1 MLSDAIRQPGVQTQK
16 RARRAVKDAAGMSV
30 GNTLTEAWEG
40 LVLNKLR
47 SFLTTLGI
55 IIGVAAVIIMLAVS
69 AGAEAAIADQINTL
83 GANLVMVTPFR
94 AFGGV
99 GGPGGPGGF
108 GGGGGGGNFRPT
120 ESLTYEDALAVE
132 NAGLDNIAG
141 VTVEQTTNQPVNGG
155 PNNTTETG
163 VSVVGVTPDYL
174 TVRDYTL
181 GQGRFLTADENTT
194 AQRVAILGSG
204 IAQDLFSSD
213 NPIGQDIKIG
223 AIHFTV
229 VGIMAPQGTVNGQD
243 NDARVYVPAMVVFK
257 KFSSSRV
264 KGHPVRIVY
273 IKASSPTAIQNVTDE
288 VTQFIAA
295 RHKVDP
301 TSPDFGVRTQQ
312 DIINAR
318 ASTTATFRTL
328 LAWVAAVSLVVGGI
342 GIMNIMLVNVT
353 ERTREIGLRQ
363 ALGARPV
370 DVQRQFLFEAVML
383 SLAGGLAGVLLGVG
397 GSYLFSSLGG
407 MRTQIVPS
415 SLPLAF
421 AAAAAV
427 GIFFGYYPATQAAKL
442 DPIDALR
449 RD

>member
-1 MLSDAIRQPGVQTQK
+1 MLSDAIRQPGVQVPQ
-16 RARRAVKDAAGMSV
+16 RPARTKKEAEGMSL
-30 GNTLTEAWEG
+30 GNTITEAWEG
-40 LVLNKLR
+40 VVLNKLR

-55 IIGVAAVIIMLAVS
+55 IIGVGAVIIMLAVS
-69 AGAEAAIADQINTL
+69 AGAEAAIANQINTL
-83 GANLVMVTPFR
+83 GANLIMVTPFR

-99 GGPGGPGGF
+99 RGAGGGPGGF
-108 GGGGGGGNFRPT
+108 GGGGGGQPT
-120 ESLTYEDALAVE
+120 QSLTYEDALAVRSANLNGIE
-132 NAGLDNIAG
+132 G
-141 VTVEQTTNQPVNGG
+141 VTVEQTTSQNVTGG
-155 PNNTTETG
+155 ASNTTETG
-163 VSVVGVTPDYL
+163 VSIVGVTPDYL
-174 TVRDYTL
+174 DVRDYSL
-181 GQGRFLTADENTT
+181 GQGRFFTDDENTT
-194 AQRVAILGSG
+194 AQRVAIIGYG
-204 IAQDLFSSD
+204 IAQDLFGTD
-213 NPIGQDIKIG
+213 NPIGQDLKIG
-223 AIHFTV
+223 SIHFTV
-229 VGIMAPQGTVNGQD
+229 IGVMTQQGTVNGQD

-257 KFSSSRV
+257 KFSKAQV
-264 KGHPVRIVY
+264 GGHPVRIVY
-273 IKASSPTAIQNVTDE
+273 IKATGPAVIQSVSDE
-288 VTQFIAA
+288 VTQFLAQ

-318 ASTTATFRTL
+318 SSTTATFRTL

-363 ALGARPV
+363 ALGARPR
-370 DVQRQFLFEAVML
+370 DVQRQFLFEAIML
-383 SLAGGLAGVLLGVG
+383 SLAGGLAGVLIGIV
-397 GSYLFSSLGG
+397 GSYAFGTLGD
-407 MRTQIVPS
+407 MPTQIVPS